1 MEENS
6 IIFSNEKNDIVRI
19 NELKVNNFRNYRYLN
34 LAISDK
40 QIVLTGRNGSGKTNL
55 IEAISLLTA
64 GKGLRRAK
72 REELNQEKGGNISCV
87 GPLPFKKPSSITI
100 IRSHLSTVVR
110 R

>member
-72 REELNQEKGGNISCV
+72 REELKYKTINDVNSENI
-87 GPLPFKKPSSITI
+87 KTEWSIF
-100 IRSHLSTVVR
+100 L
-110 R
+110 

>member
-55 IEAISLLTA
+55 IEAISVSFY
-64 GKGLRRAK
+64 R
-72 REELNQEKGGNISCV
+72 
-87 GPLPFKKPSSITI
+87 F
-100 IRSHLSTVVR
+100 
-110 R
+110 